1 MLMMVVVMLLRM
13 KVSPWRGVL
22 MVLLLL
28 SLGSSDAV
36 VTMGLMVQMMFAA
49 PGPLRAID
57 FLLPRMMMVVLM
69 IVNGCS
75 TFVKRIIST

>member
-49 PGPLRAID
+49 PGPLRTVG
-57 FLLPRMMMVVLM
+57 FFLPRMLVVVMMIM
-69 IVNGCS
+69 NRCS
-75 TFVKRIIST
+75 T